1 LGVLLQ
7 TWNESVNFTRE
18 PLIETIISPKDGF
31 KLLVRSSKAGAGEEY
46 IVDAV
51 EVVSFGK
58 AFFFRSLERPKS
70 FLVPAS
76 DYEVLEVKET
86 RVALK
91 NVSHERTIKIGGGRE
106 GPVRQRE
113 QQPSRDEESS
123 VEESLSEG
131 EPTPAEPRSERR
143 RDRRRHRRRRQSEEQ
158 DWSRGHEQQQR
169 EVEQKSAPFT
179 EGSEGQEEVKTSTP
193 LFGNLIPPP
202 PTLISETL
210 GRLKNKEASEGL
222 SPEPS
227 QEEPLNKQQE
237 DSESDSSPL
246 NRVHA
251 VEESS
256 TFTSTYFSPLPDK
269 NNFNPFF

>member
-1 LGVLLQ
+1 M
-7 TWNESVNFTRE
+7 NFTRE